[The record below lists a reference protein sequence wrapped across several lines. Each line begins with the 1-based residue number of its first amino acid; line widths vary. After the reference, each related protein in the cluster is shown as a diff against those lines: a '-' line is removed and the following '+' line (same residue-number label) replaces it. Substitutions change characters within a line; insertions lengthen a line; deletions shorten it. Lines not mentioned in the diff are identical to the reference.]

1 MTQAQFTGVL
11 TRPSGRNTG
20 LLNALERRGW
30 SMLEC
35 PALEIREV
43 FAGTTPVPSP
53 ECFDLVV
60 FVSRAAVTGYHSQLS
75 NAAVSLTSSDSC
87 IEWPIRT
94 RAACMGPVTAGAI
107 RRVFG
112 NQVSII
118 HPDGAQ
124 AQDSESLWPLLLEL
138 EQPLE
143 KVLIVRGQDGR
154 DWLSQ
159 RLIER
164 NVQVTL
170 HQAYQRQVAQ
180 WPQEIHLAL
189 LTLAQKNIHPTWLLT
204 SPHGLD
210 AIFNNLQSSGLIDW
224 FGKCPMVLTHER
236 LRPQLSKLLDR
247 PSTQLETVMASP
259 EDEVI
264 LACFEQ
270 IARQHRAS
278 LPSRL

>member
-30 SMLEC
+30 SVLEC
-35 PALEIREV
+35 PALEIRAV
-43 FAGTTPVPSP
+43 FAEAAPVPRP
-53 ECFDLVV
+53 ESFDLVV

-75 NAAVSLTSSDSC
+75 SAMASHASSDTGV
-87 IEWPIRT
+87 EWPIPT

-112 NQVSII
+112 NQVTII
-118 HPDGAQ
+118 HPDAAQ

-138 EQPLE
+138 EQPLQ

-164 NVQVTL
+164 GVQVTL

-189 LTLAQKNIHPTWLLT
+189 LSLAQKNIHPTWLLT

-236 LRPQLSKLLDR
+236 LRPQLSKLLER
-247 PSTQLETVMASP
+247 PSAQLETVMASP

-270 IARQHRAS
+270 IARQHRAV